1 MFSLTSGER
10 YPLVNKN
17 KAIWCSQAFGPS
29 FGYPDLEIADKA
41 AYHSNSC
48 ANFPQCFNN
57 GNYTPGTGST
67 QMFCGSKN
75 GHFKIKE
82 WEVYELIFWSA

>member
-1 MFSLTSGER
+1 MFSLTAGER

-41 AYHSNSC
+41 GFHSNSC

-57 GNYTPGTGST
+57 GNYIAGTGST

-75 GHFKIKE
+75 GHFKVKE
-82 WEVYELIFWSA
+82 WEVYELIF